1 MKNSMLALAACTLIT
16 GAILSGC
23 STSSQ
28 KVEDAQEN
36 VVAANLALDQ
46 ANKEYL
52 ADMAN
57 YRQETSSRIA
67 ANEESIKE
75 FNGRIKEEKKAARA
89 DFKKKIAALEQQNN
103 DMKIRMDNYREEGK
117 DKWVIF
123 KAEFSHDMDEMG
135 QAFKDL
141 TVKNVK

>member
-1 MKNSMLALAACTLIT
+1 MLALAACTLIT